1 MARTNNGK
9 PKNVSP
15 EDRDKK
21 TRQEAQ
27 ELYERG
33 VGLRDIGS
41 QLDVSYDDLNQWR
54 FIEQWEVL
62 PVEIP
67 KDTELATTTE
77 KTLAVSNDDL
87 SLSTIEANE
96 KLLSGYRL
104 IAKTAEEA
112 VLNDNLKCKDKKQ
125 ATDTLI
131 ASLKGQV
138 DVLGVDLSQQFLLDV
153 AQIIREEVQDEE
165 TLKRLGT
172 RLVAIGRLYNA
183 RIGTQRS

>member
-1 MARTNNGK
+1 MARTNTRQSK
-9 PKNVSP
+9 TISQ

-21 TRQEAQ
+21 VRKEAQ

-33 VGLRDIGS
+33 IELRSISS
-41 QLDVSYDDLNQWR
+41 QLDVPNDDLNQWR
-54 FIEQWEVL
+54 FIEQWDIL
-62 PVEIP
+62 PVDAP
-67 KDTELATTTE
+67 KDIELVEAIKPSAVATE
-77 KTLAVSNDDL
+77 NL
-87 SLSTIEANE
+87 SLSTAEANE
-96 KLLSGYRL
+96 KLLSGYQL
-104 IAKTAEEA
+104 VAKIAEES
-112 VLNDNLKCKDKKQ
+112 VLNDNLKFKDKKQ

-138 DVLGVDLSQQFLLDV
+138 DVVAIDLSQQFLLDV

-183 RIGTQRS
+183 RIGA

>member
-1 MARTNNGK
+1 MARTNTGK
-9 PKNVSP
+9 SKNVSQ
-15 EDRDKK
+15 EEQDKK
-21 TRQEAQ
+21 ARQEAK

-33 VGLRDIGS
+33 VGLRDINS
-41 QLDVSYDDLNQWR
+41 QLDIPYDDLNQWR
-54 FIEQWEVL
+54 FVEQWEVL
-62 PVEIP
+62 PVDIP
-67 KDTELATTTE
+67 KDVELATTTD
-77 KTLAVSNDDL
+77 KTLVASNEDL
-87 SLSTIEANE
+87 SLSTVDANE

-104 IAKTAEEA
+104 IAKTAEDA
-112 VLNDNLKCKDKKQ
+112 VLNDNLKFKDKKQ

-138 DVLGVDLSQQFLLDV
+138 DVLGIDLSQQFLLDV

-183 RIGTQRS
+183 RIGT

>member
-1 MARTNNGK
+1 MARANNGQSK
-9 PKNVSP
+9 TVSNP
-15 EDRDKK
+15 EDREKK
-21 TRQEAQ
+21 ARKEAQ

-33 VGLRDIGS
+33 IALRDISS
-41 QLDVSYDDLNQWR
+41 QLDIPYDDLNQWR
-54 FIEQWEVL
+54 FVEQWEVL

-67 KDTELATTTE
+67 KSTELDTTPE

-87 SLSTIEANE
+87 SLSTVEANE
-96 KLLSGYRL
+96 KLLQGYRL

-112 VLNDNLKCKDKKQ
+112 VLNDNLKFKDKKQ
-125 ATDTLI
+125 ATDTLV

-172 RLVAIGRLYNA
+172 RLVAIGRLYNS
-183 RIGTQRS
+183 RIGA

>member
-1 MARTNNGK
+1 MARTNTGQ
-9 PKNVSP
+9 PKTVSQ

-21 TRQEAQ
+21 ARKEAQ
-27 ELYERG
+27 ELYEKG
-33 VGLRDIGS
+33 VAIRDISS
-41 QLDVSYDDLNQWR
+41 QLAISYDDLNQWR
-54 FIEQWEVL
+54 FIEQWEIL
-62 PVEIP
+62 PIEIP
-67 KDTELATTTE
+67 QNTELDTISE
-77 KTLAVSNDDL
+77 KTLAVSNEDI

-96 KLLSGYRL
+96 RLLSGYRL

-112 VLNDNLKCKDKKQ
+112 VLNDNLKFKDKKQ

-138 DVLGVDLSQQFLLDV
+138 DILGVDLSQQFLLDV
-153 AQIIREEVQDEE
+153 VQDEE

-183 RIGTQRS
+183 RIGS

>member
-1 MARTNNGK
+1 MARTNTGK
-9 PKNVSP
+9 SKNISQ
-15 EDRDKK
+15 EKQDKK
-21 TRQEAQ
+21 DRQEAK

-41 QLDVSYDDLNQWR
+41 QLDVPYDDLNQWR

-67 KDTELATTTE
+67 KDIELATIE
-77 KTLAVSNDDL
+77 KTLVVSNEDL
-87 SLSTIEANE
+87 SLSTVEANE
-96 KLLSGYRL
+96 RLLSGYQL

-112 VLNDNLKCKDKKQ
+112 VLNDNLKFKDKKQ

-138 DVLGVDLSQQFLLDV
+138 DVLGIDLSQQFLLDV

>member
-1 MARTNNGK
+1 MARTNTRRSK
-9 PKNVSP
+9 IVSQ
-15 EDRDKK
+15 EERDKK
-21 TRQEAQ
+21 ARQEAQ

-33 VGLRDIGS
+33 VGLRDISS
-41 QLDVSYDDLNQWR
+41 QLDVPYDDLNQWR

-67 KDTELATTTE
+67 KDTELATTLE
-77 KTLAVSNDDL
+77 KTLEIANDDL
-87 SLSTIEANE
+87 SLSTVEANE

-112 VLNDNLKCKDKKQ
+112 VLNDNLKFKDKKQ

-138 DVLGVDLSQQFLLDV
+138 DVLGIDLSQQFLLDV

-183 RIGTQRS
+183 RIGPQRS

>member
-1 MARTNNGK
+1 MARTNTGK
-9 PKNVSP
+9 SKNVSQ
-15 EDRDKK
+15 EEQDKK
-21 TRQEAQ
+21 ARQEAK

-33 VGLRDIGS
+33 VGLRDINS
-41 QLDVSYDDLNQWR
+41 QLDIPYDDLNQWR
-54 FIEQWEVL
+54 FVEQWEVL
-62 PVEIP
+62 PVDIP
-67 KDTELATTTE
+67 KDVELATTTTD
-77 KTLAVSNDDL
+77 KTLVASNEDL
-87 SLSTIEANE
+87 SLSTVDANE

-104 IAKTAEEA
+104 IAKTAEDA
-112 VLNDNLKCKDKKQ
+112 VLNDNLKFKDKKQ

-138 DVLGVDLSQQFLLDV
+138 DVLGIDLSQQFLLDV

-183 RIGTQRS
+183 RIGT

>member
-21 TRQEAQ
+21 ARQEAQ

-112 VLNDNLKCKDKKQ
+112 VLNDNLKFKDKKQ
-125 ATDTLI
+125 ASDALLD
-131 ASLKGQV
+131 SLKGEV
-138 DVLGVDLSQQFLLDV
+138 AVLGIDLSQQFLLDI
-153 AQIIREEVQDEE
+153 AKIIKEEVKDEE
-165 TLKRLGT
+165 ILQRLGE

-183 RIGTQRS
+183 RINSQRN